1 MPWEPQAEYL
11 RGLVGVYADPE
22 ATDRLNAMLFAQGQ
36 SPDGSEIC
44 QRYGL
49 FGSGAG
55 KLSAPFAV
63 IERVFPGS
71 LPASAQ
77 QVGDCVA
84 HSTRNACLGTLAC
97 EIHAGLPDE
106 VTNEIEG
113 VPDVSE
119 AARKD
124 GVLSTEAI
132 YWWRNHGGADGWNC
146 DHAAEMVLKNSGLW
160 LRRNY
165 PDIGI
170 DLTRYTRANQV
181 RWGRPLPPDN
191 IRRIGQEH
199 LVRTATHAKTF
210 EEVRDLLH
218 NGYCISSCGME
229 AFSNRRDDN
238 GVSKRSSSTWA
249 HAMAYLGVDDRE
261 TTKARYGEP
270 LVMVQNSWGRWNTG
284 GRKVLNS
291 VLEIPEGG
299 FWARWSDL
307 QRRYCVA
314 FSGVMG
320 WPAQTLP
327 DWGLGDV
334 L

>member
-1 MPWEPQAEYL
+1 MPWEPQSEYL
-11 RGLVGVYADPE
+11 AGLVGVYPDPD
-22 ATDRLNAMLFAQGQ
+22 ATSRLNAMLSAQGQ
-36 SPDGSEIC
+36 SPDGGEIC

-55 KLSAPFAV
+55 KLSAPCGV
-63 IERVFPGS
+63 IEQVFPGS

-77 QVGDCVA
+77 VVGDCVA

-97 EIHAGLPDE
+97 EIAAGRPDE
-106 VTNEIEG
+106 VTNEVEG

-160 LRRNY
+160 LRKNY
-165 PDIGI
+165 PEIGI

-181 RWGRPLPPDN
+181 KWGRPQPPEN
-191 IRRIGQEH
+191 IRAIGQEH

-218 NGYCISSCGME
+218 NGYCISSCGSE
-229 AFSNRRDDN
+229 AFSNKRDDN
-238 GVSKRSSSTWA
+238 GVSKRSSGVWY
-249 HAMAYLGVDDRE
+249 HAMAYLGCDDRE
-261 TTKARYGEP
+261 TTRAKYGEP
-270 LVMVQNSWGRWNTG
+270 LVMIQNSWGRWNTG
-284 GRKVLNS
+284 SRKVMHS

-299 FWARWSDL
+299 FWARWSDIKG
-307 QRRYCVA
+307 RYCVA

>member
-1 MPWEPQAEYL
+1 MPWEPQDEYL
-11 RGLVGVYADPE
+11 RGLVGVYADPD
-22 ATDRLNAMLFAQGQ
+22 ATARLNAMLDAQGQ
-36 SPDGSEIC
+36 SPDGGEIC

-55 KLSAPFAV
+55 KLSAPFGV
-63 IERVFPGS
+63 IEQVFPGS

-77 QVGDCVA
+77 TRGDCVA
-84 HSTRNACLGTLAC
+84 HSTRNAALGTLAC
-97 EIHAGLPDE
+97 EIAAGRPDE
-106 VTNEIEG
+106 VTNEVEG

-132 YWWRNHGGADGWNC
+132 YWWRRHGGDGWSC
-146 DHAAEMVLKNSGLW
+146 DAAAEVVLKESGLW
-160 LRRNY
+160 LRRDY
-165 PDIGI
+165 PGI
-170 DLTRYTRANQV
+170 ADLTRYNGNAAGK
-181 RWGRPLPPDN
+181 WGAKTPPADVKA
-191 IRRIGQEH
+191 IGQEH
-199 LVRTATHAKTF
+199 LIRTATHAKTF

-218 NGYCISSCGME
+218 NGYCISSCGSE
-229 AFSNRRDDN
+229 AFSNKRDDN
-238 GVSKRSSSTWA
+238 GVSKRSSGVWY
-249 HAMAYLGVDDRE
+249 HAMAYLGADDRE
-261 TTKARYGEP
+261 TTKAKYGEP

-284 GRKVLNS
+284 SRKVMNS

-299 FWARWSDL
+299 FWARWSDIKN
-307 QRRYCVA
+307 RYCVA
-314 FSGVMG
+314 FSGVVG

>member
-1 MPWEPQAEYL
+1 MPWEPQHEYL
-11 RGLVGVYADPE
+11 SGLVGVYADPA
-22 ATDRLNAMLFAQGQ
+22 ATDRLNAMLAAQGQ
-36 SPDGSEIC
+36 SPDGGEIC

-49 FGSGAG
+49 YGSGAG

-63 IERVFPGS
+63 IDQVFPGS

-77 QVGDCVA
+77 TRGDCVA

-97 EIHAGLPDE
+97 EIAAGQPDE
-106 VTNEIEG
+106 VTGEVEG

-119 AARKD
+119 AGRKD

-132 YWWRNHGGADGWNC
+132 YWWRRHGGDGWSC
-146 DHAAEMVLKNSGLW
+146 DAAAEVVLKESGLW
-160 LRRNY
+160 LRREY
-165 PDIGI
+165 PGVG
-170 DLTRYTRANQV
+170 DLTRYSGPLSGKWGV
-181 RWGRPLPPDN
+181 RTPPAEVKAV
-191 IRRIGQEH
+191 GQEH
-199 LVRTATHAKTF
+199 LIRTATHAKTF
-210 EEVRDLLH
+210 EEVRDLIH
-218 NGYCISSCGME
+218 NGYCISSCGSE
-229 AFSNRRDDN
+229 AFSNKRDDN
-238 GVSKRSSSTWA
+238 GVSKRSSGVWY
-249 HAMAYLGVDDRE
+249 HAMSYLGVDDRE
-261 TTKARYGEP
+261 ATKAKYGEP

-284 GRKVLNS
+284 GRKVIDS

-307 QRRYCVA
+307 KKRYCVA

-327 DWGLGDV
+327 DWGLRDV

>member
-1 MPWEPQAEYL
+1 MPWEPQSEYL
-11 RGLVGVYADPE
+11 AGLVGVYADPE
-22 ATDRLNAMLFAQGQ
+22 ATDRLNAYLAAQGQ
-36 SPDGSEIC
+36 SPDGGEIC

-55 KLSAPFAV
+55 KLSAPWAV
-63 IERVFPGS
+63 IEQVFPGS

-77 QVGDCVA
+77 TRGDCVV

-97 EIHAGLPDE
+97 EIAAGRPDE
-106 VTNEIEG
+106 VTGEIEG
-113 VPDVSE
+113 VPEVSE
-119 AARKD
+119 AGRKD
-124 GVLSTEAI
+124 GVLATEPA
-132 YWWRNHGGADGWNC
+132 YWWRRHGGDGWSC
-146 DHAAEMVLKNSGLW
+146 DAAAEVVLKESGLW
-160 LRRNY
+160 LRKAY
-165 PDIGI
+165 GDIG
-170 DLTRYTRANQV
+170 DLTRYSRSLAGK
-181 RWGRPLPPDN
+181 WGSRTPPDSVKQ
-191 IRRIGQEH
+191 IGQDH
-199 LVRTATHAKTF
+199 LIRTATHARTF
-210 EEVRDLLH
+210 EEVRDLIH

-229 AFSNRRDDN
+229 GFSNKRDDN
-238 GVSKRSSSTWA
+238 GVSQRQGTWA

-261 TTKARYGEP
+261 ATKARYGEP

-307 QRRYCVA
+307 KKRYCVA